1 MLGKDLSQFSAD
13 ANEAKLGKARRG
25 ENLRIVDLVLR
36 RLAWLAVFTPYAYPF
51 RRKALIDPGI
61 RRSNDL
67 AADINYVHRH
77 CLYQFFPSTV
87 FNLDLSLPSHLFT
100 S

>member
-25 ENLRIVDLVLR
+25 ENSRIV
-36 RLAWLAVFTPYAYPF
+36 VFTLLRMRSPYPF
-51 RRKALIDPGI
+51 RKKALIDPGDK
-61 RRSNDL
+61 RSDDL